1 MQQIG
6 DWLEKLGLGQ
16 YSQRF
21 VENDVDATVLRHLT
35 DQDLKELGVSLG
47 HRRKMLAAIA
57 ELGSAAAAPPVP
69 PPITPAPLPATAA
82 LPPVAAA
89 TEAAERRHL
98 TVMFCDLVGSTGISA
113 QLDAEEWRDL
123 VGAYLDAASAAVVEM
138 GGHVAKKLG
147 DGLMSLFGYP
157 VAQENDSE
165 RAVRAALAIQRA
177 LAELNRKNAGSGKPA
192 LTARIGLETGPV
204 VVDAAGEIFGDAPN
218 VAARVQA
225 LAEPGAVLVTARVQR
240 QVAGLFVAE
249 ERGNHT
255 LKGVPQPLTLFRM
268 VRASGGGRRSGQRN
282 LTPLVGREDEAAM
295 LMRRWERARQG
306 DGQLVLIVGEPGLGK
321 SRLIEEFH
329 TRLADTP
336 HTWVEWSCSQL
347 LQNTPLHP
355 IAEWGRQRFGGADVP
370 SAQRLAELES
380 SLVQVK
386 LDLAENVPLLAPLLD
401 IPLPQ
406 ERALTLPPEEL
417 RRRQLAALT
426 GWVMA
431 GARVQPVVLA
441 FEDLHWADPTTLDVL
456 RGIAER
462 GALAPLFV
470 VATTR
475 PEFRPSWGMRSHHGT
490 ISLAPLDRHQVR
502 GMVVELS
509 ARHALPKEVV
519 EGVTERAAGVPL
531 YVEEVTR
538 LLLERGEQGGGIHA
552 IPPTLHQSLSARLDR
567 LGPARE
573 VAQIGAVIGR
583 GFSYPLLRAIAEM
596 ADAPL
601 QAALER
607 LAEADIL
614 LVQGL
619 PPDSDYRFKHTL
631 MQDAAYEN
639 LLKSRR
645 QVLHRRVAEALR
657 DCVGTA
663 AVEPELLAHHFTQ
676 AGLTEAAIDWWGK
689 AGQRSLERSSNLEAA
704 AFFGN
709 ALDALGRLPANRRT
723 RELAIDLRFNL
734 RSALMPL
741 GDFARTLEILR
752 EAEVVAEELND
763 TRRLGR
769 IAASMTNVFWEMG
782 DQDRAI
788 RSGRRALEIAA
799 GVEDSALR
807 DMALRYL
814 GCSYYAIGDY
824 KGAVDVFKQVI
835 GPRGGGLGSAA
846 ASGSAPRPAV
856 DRTTVTRVFLMLC
869 LAEVGEFAEA
879 IMYGEESMLI
889 AQAIDNPFNLCA
901 AQSALGRV
909 HVHQGDFAKAAPLLE
924 NAFEICKAAN
934 IPLLFPFAA
943 SPLGACYLGLGRV
956 EEALPLLEQAVEH
969 ATAMRRMVE
978 SSQWTFWL
986 SQALLLDGNLDRAV
1000 EVAERALEFALTY
1013 QERGHQAW
1021 TLRLLGDICVERGDD
1036 AFEQAES
1043 YYRQSMALARELGM
1057 RPLQARCHL
1066 AHGILRGLAGRRD
1079 EARAALSASIEL
1091 ARAMEMRFWS
1101 DRVEIALK
1109 ELDGATRPFR
1119 EGGVWNPKRRARGG
1133 SEMSS
1138 TG

>member
-1 MQQIG
+1 
-6 DWLEKLGLGQ
+6 
-16 YSQRF
+16 
-21 VENDVDATVLRHLT
+21 
-35 DQDLKELGVSLG
+35 
-47 HRRKMLAAIA
+47 
-57 ELGSAAAAPPVP
+57 
-69 PPITPAPLPATAA
+69 
-82 LPPVAAA
+82 
-89 TEAAERRHL
+89 
-98 TVMFCDLVGSTGISA
+98 
-113 QLDAEEWRDL
+113 
-123 VGAYLDAASAAVVEM
+123 
-138 GGHVAKKLG
+138 
-147 DGLMSLFGYP
+147 
-157 VAQENDSE
+157 
-165 RAVRAALAIQRA
+165 
-177 LAELNRKNAGSGKPA
+177 
-192 LTARIGLETGPV
+192 
-204 VVDAAGEIFGDAPN
+204 
-218 VAARVQA
+218 
-225 LAEPGAVLVTARVQR
+225 VQR
-240 QVAGLFVAE
+240 QIAGLFVAE
-249 ERGNHT
+249 ERGTRT
-255 LKGVPQPLTLFRM
+255 LKGVPEPTSMFQII
-268 VRASGGGRRSGQRN
+268 RASGGGRRLGQRQ
-282 LTPLVGREDEAAM
+282 LTPLVGRDEEMAI

-329 TRLADTP
+329 ISLRENP
-336 HTWVEWSCSQL
+336 HTWSEWSCSQL

-355 IAEWGRQRFGGADVP
+355 ISEWGRQRFGGPEVP
-370 SAQRLAELES
+370 AERRLVDLES
-380 SLVQVK
+380 TLAQVK
-386 LDLAENVPLLAPLLD
+386 LDAAENVPLLAPLLE
-401 IPLPQ
+401 IPLTKDRVPNV
-406 ERALTLPPEEL
+406 APEEL

-426 GWVMA
+426 NWVIA
-431 GARVQPVVLA
+431 GAKNQPLVLV

-456 RGIAER
+456 RGLAER
-462 GALAPLFV
+462 GALAPLFI
-470 VATTR
+470 VATAR
-475 PEFRPSWGMRSHHGT
+475 PEFRPLWSMRSHHGT
-490 ISLAPLDRHQVR
+490 ISLAPLDRAQVR
-502 GMVVELS
+502 GMVADLS

-531 YVEEVTR
+531 FVEEVTR
-538 LLLERGEQGGGIHA
+538 LLLERGEQGGIHA
-552 IPPTLHQSLSARLDR
+552 IPPTLQQSLTARLDR

-573 VAQIGAVIGR
+573 VAQICAVIGR
-583 GFSYPLLRAIAEM
+583 DFSYPLLRAIAGM

-619 PPDSDYRFKHTL
+619 PPGSDYRFKHTL

-657 DCVGTA
+657 DSVGTT
-663 AVEPELLAHHFTQ
+663 AVEPELMAHHFTQ
-676 AGLTEAAIDWWGK
+676 AGLIEAAFEWWSK
-689 AGQRSLERSSNLEAA
+689 AGQRSLEHSSNLEAA

-723 RELAIDLRFNL
+723 REFAIDLRFDL

-741 GDFARTLEILR
+741 GDFARTLDTLR
-752 EAEVVAEELND
+752 DAEVLAEELND
-763 TRRLGR
+763 ARRLGR
-769 IAASMTNVFWEMG
+769 IAASMTNLYWEMG

-788 RSGRRALEIAA
+788 RSGRRALDIAA
-799 GVEDSALR
+799 SVEDGALR

-835 GPRGGGLGSAA
+835 GPRGGELGSAA

-879 IMYGEESMLI
+879 IMYGEESLLI

-943 SPLGACYLGLGRV
+943 SPLGACYLGLERI

-978 SSQWTFWL
+978 YSQWTFWL
-986 SQALLLDGNLDRAV
+986 SQALLLDGKLDRAA

-1036 AFEQAES
+1036 ALEQAES
-1043 YYRQSMALARELGM
+1043 YYRQSMALADELGM

-1091 ARAMEMRFWS
+1091 AQAMDMRFWR
-1101 DRVEIALK
+1101 DRAEIALK
-1109 ELDGATRPFR
+1109 ELDSATRPFR
-1119 EGGVWNPKRRARGG
+1119 EGGVWNPTRKARGA